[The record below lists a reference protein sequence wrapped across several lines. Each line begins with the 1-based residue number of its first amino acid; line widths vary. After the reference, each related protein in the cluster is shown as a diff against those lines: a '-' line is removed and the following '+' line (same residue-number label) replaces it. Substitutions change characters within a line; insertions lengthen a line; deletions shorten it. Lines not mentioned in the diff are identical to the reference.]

1 MRREQGSRG
10 FYSGIHR
17 GKEAPLFVPLAFL
30 PFLPVY
36 PLQPPA
42 AAGDGGSCFTLFDFF
57 KIYPYRFL
65 AKSLSGRNLRSG
77 NNTEGA
83 SPGELHTVRDYGIR
97 AKEGADGGTGRSEE
111 LGLSTAVQP
120 SNGDLTYIPG
130 TFPASS
136 LPD

>member
-1 MRREQGSRG
+1 LLFSR
-10 FYSGIHR
+10 FS
-17 GKEAPLFVPLAFL
+17 
-30 PFLPVY
+30 PFY

-42 AAGDGGSCFTLFDFF
+42 AAGDGGGGGSCFTLFDFF

-65 AKSLSGRNLRSG
+65 AKSLSGRNLRLG
-77 NNTEGA
+77 NNTEEA

-97 AKEGADGGTGRSEE
+97 AKEGVGGDTGRSEE
-111 LGLSTAVQP
+111 LRLSTAVQP